1 MISESKLDNSF
12 PDEQFLIEGYG
23 APFRLDRNR
32 LWVEIVLFVPSD
44 IPAKLLSVNISFESF
59 FVEIT
64 FWKKKRLLN
73 CSSNPK
79 SSNIESHL
87 NFIQVYKCLSKY
99 EYTILLDF
107 NSWKLDSSMKAFCET
122 YNFHSLVK
130 EATCFKNPDERI
142 HHALA

>member
-44 IPAKLLSVNISFESF
+44 IPAKLLSANISFESF

-64 FWKKKRLLN
+64 F
-73 CSSNPK
+73 
-79 SSNIESHL
+79 
-87 NFIQVYKCLSKY
+87 
-99 EYTILLDF
+99 
-107 NSWKLDSSMKAFCET
+107 
-122 YNFHSLVK
+122 
-130 EATCFKNPDERI
+130 
-142 HHALA
+142 